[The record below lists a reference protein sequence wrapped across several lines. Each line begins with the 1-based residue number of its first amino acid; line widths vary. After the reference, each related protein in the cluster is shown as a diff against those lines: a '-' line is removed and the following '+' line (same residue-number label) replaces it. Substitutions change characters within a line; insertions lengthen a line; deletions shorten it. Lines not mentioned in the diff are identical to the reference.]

1 VSTQGDMDMRTSAS
15 VLHHAHVRLSRLVDS
30 APGRLPVAEFQPGDW
45 ICVEGERGK
54 HVFMILEGEA
64 EVREGSGH

>member
-1 VSTQGDMDMRTSAS
+1 MCVAMQGDMEMHTAAS

-30 APGRLPVAEFQPGDW
+30 APGRLPVAVFEPGDW

-54 HVFMILEGEA
+54 HVYMILEGEA
-64 EVREGSGH
+64 EVRYSL